1 MTIDRTRLGQYDFS
15 TAAPSRTHHAH
26 VMHDLGLGIVKG
38 LYAENSI
45 LPGDAELLERF
56 GVSRTVLREALKTL
70 AAKGLIQPKAKI
82 GTRVRERSQWNL
94 FDPDILIWHFEA
106 GVDLKFMESLAE
118 MRLSLEPEAAALAAQ
133 RRTDQQLAD
142 LYRWADRMGDRND
155 TAQDF
160 VYSDLQFH
168 LTIAE
173 ASGNPF
179 MRSLSALIEVAL
191 VTAFTLSSPI
201 PDTERHVASA
211 RKHRAIADAIAAKDP
226 DAARTAMR
234 LVIFEGAERVAAAE
248 KDKNE
253 VPRVRTL

>member
-1 MTIDRTRLGQYDFS
+1 MTIDRMQLGPYDFS
-15 TAAPSRTHHAH
+15 TSATSRTHHAH
-26 VMHDLGLGIVKG
+26 VMHDLGLGIIKG
-38 LYAENSI
+38 HYAENSI

-118 MRLSLEPEAAALAAQ
+118 MRLALEPEAAARAAE
-133 RRTDQQLAD
+133 RRTEKQLAD

-168 LTIAE
+168 LTVAD

-191 VTAFTLSSPI
+191 VTTFTMSSPI
-201 PDTERHVASA
+201 PDTQRHMASA
-211 RKHRAIADAIAAKDP
+211 QKHRAIADAIAARDP
-226 DAARTAMR
+226 EAARTAMR
-234 LVIFEGAERVAAAE
+234 LVIFEGAERVAQAE
-248 KDKNE
+248 REKSGGAG
-253 VPRVRTL
+253 